1 MFDFSWSEIMVI
13 GIVALIAI
21 GPKDMP
27 VAIRAITRVLKKMR
41 RMAGEFQH
49 HVDDMMR
56 EADLQ
61 DVQSTF
67 RDLRSLNV
75 KSALTNFVDSDGT
88 LGRAMAD
95 PFAEH
100 PVPPPPT
107 MRPLTP
113 GDDVATDAGATP
125 ATISQAPTEPP
136 PDFVPPQ
143 AAVPAPQAALSS
155 PRARLVPA
163 FVPPAAAAATPPD
176 LRAED
181 L

>member
-67 RDLRSLNV
+67 RDLRSMNV
-75 KSALTNFVDSDGT
+75 KSALTNLVDRDGE
-88 LGRAMAD
+88 LARAMAD

-100 PVPPPPT
+100 PVPPV
-107 MRPLTP
+107 MNAAADARPAVENAAIEP
-113 GDDVATDAGATP
+113 VAP
-125 ATISQAPTEPP
+125 ASPP
-136 PDFVPPQ
+136 PDFVPPHDS
-143 AAVPAPQAALSS
+143 APDATRGPRPA
-155 PRARLVPA
+155 PA
-163 FVPPAAAAATPPD
+163 FVPPAAVAATPPD

>member
-67 RDLRSLNV
+67 RDLRSMNV
-75 KSALTNFVDSDGT
+75 KSALTNLVDRDGE

-95 PFAEH
+95 PFAER
-100 PVPPPPT
+100 PVPPVVP
-107 MRPLTP
+107 
-113 GDDVATDAGATP
+113 DAGPGQAHAPEPMMGPLPP
-125 ATISQAPTEPP
+125 ASPP
-136 PDFVPPQ
+136 PDFVPPHDAIAG
-143 AAVPAPQAALSS
+143 AASPA
-155 PRARLVPA
+155 PRARPAPA
-163 FVPPAAAAATPPD
+163 FVPPAAVAQTPPD
-176 LRAED
+176 FRAED

>member
-49 HVDDMMR
+49 HVDDMLK

-67 RDLRSLNV
+67 RDLRSMNV
-75 KSALTNFVDSDGT
+75 KSALTNFVDGDGS
-88 LGRAMAD
+88 LSRAMAD
-95 PFAEH
+95 PFDEH
-100 PVPPPPT
+100 PVPPVHT
-107 MRPLTP
+107 SAASARAAAMQGT
-113 GDDVATDAGATP
+113 GGTTAAA
-125 ATISQAPTEPP
+125 SPP
-136 PDFVPPQ
+136 PDFVPPHD
-143 AAVPAPQAALSS
+143 AVPPPSVQPL
-155 PRARLVPA
+155 PARPAPA
-163 FVPPAAAAATPPD
+163 FVPPAAAAVAPPP

>member
-13 GIVALIAI
+13 GVVALIAI

-75 KSALTNFVDSDGT
+75 KSALSNFVDSDGS

-100 PVPPPPT
+100 PVPPAPAAHPET
-107 MRPLTP
+107 STP
-113 GDDVATDAGATP
+113 GEPITAASP
-125 ATISQAPTEPP
+125 A
-136 PDFVPPQ
+136 PDFVPPHD
-143 AAVPAPQAALSS
+143 AAQVPHDAPP
-155 PRARLVPA
+155 PRGRPVPA
-163 FVPPAAAAATPPD
+163 FVPPAAAAATPPE

>member
-49 HVDDMMR
+49 HVDDMLK

-67 RDLRSLNV
+67 RDLRSMNV
-75 KSALTNFVDSDGT
+75 KSALTNFVDSDGS
-88 LGRAMAD
+88 LSRAMAD
-95 PFAEH
+95 PFDEH
-100 PVPPPPT
+100 PVPPVHTSAASARAAAMGPI
-107 MRPLTP
+107 
-113 GDDVATDAGATP
+113 VA
-125 ATISQAPTEPP
+125 APPP
-136 PDFVPPQ
+136 PDFVPPPVFVPPHDAMPSS
-143 AAVPAPQAALSS
+143 AAPPAP
-155 PRARLVPA
+155 ARPAPA
-163 FVPPAAAAATPPD
+163 FVPPAAAAATPPP

>member
-49 HVDDMMR
+49 HVDEMMR

-67 RDLRSLNV
+67 RDLRGMNLKNTLN
-75 KSALTNFVDSDGT
+75 KFVDPDGSV
-88 LGRAMAD
+88 GRAMTD

-100 PVPPPPT
+100 PVPPAGGAVRDWGAMQERYVAPV
-107 MRPLTP
+107 P
-113 GDDVATDAGATP
+113 GA
-125 ATISQAPTEPP
+125 
-136 PDFVPPQ
+136 VPPG
-143 AAVPAPQAALSS
+143 PAPAFIPPGAAA
-155 PRARLVPA
+155 PAPIQPPA
-163 FVPPAAAAATPPD
+163 FVPPGAAK
-176 LRAED
+176 ED
-181 L
+181 